1 MPRDEVRYAKSG
13 DLRIAYQTFGK
24 GDRELVIVP
33 GFISN
38 LDMVWETPAFGPML
52 ERFGRIARCVVFDKR
67 GTGLSDRDLG
77 FGSLEE
83 RSDDIRAVVDA
94 VGFERPSLFAVS
106 EGGPLSLLYAAMHPD
121 RVRSLA
127 LYGTMARCLVAPD
140 YPEGISEEVVAAL
153 LDGVEARWGQGSS
166 LSAFVQHIPRSPEAR
181 EHVARYA
188 RGACSPRMAR
198 EILRR
203 NCELDV
209 RSVLSTISVPTL
221 VLHSTGD
228 PLTPLAW
235 GRYIAEHVPGARLV
249 EHDAD
254 YHMTYDGADAWF
266 IDEVEEFLTGHRPV
280 STTPAERVL
289 ATVLFTDIVGSTER
303 AASLGDDA
311 WRRVL
316 DEHDAIAAQRIA
328 AFDGTVVKTTG
339 DGVLATFDGPSRA
352 VACARAIHEGL
363 ASLDLQMRAGVHT
376 GELERRGH
384 DVGGIGV
391 HIGSRIAGL
400 AEPGEVWVSRTVK
413 DLTAGSGLEFDARG
427 AYELKG
433 VPDRW
438 ELYALTA

>member
-1 MPRDEVRYAKSG
+1 
-13 DLRIAYQTFGK
+13 
-24 GDRELVIVP
+24 
-33 GFISN
+33 
-38 LDMVWETPAFGPML
+38 
-52 ERFGRIARCVVFDKR
+52 
-67 GTGLSDRDLG
+67 
-77 FGSLEE
+77 
-83 RSDDIRAVVDA
+83 
-94 VGFERPSLFAVS
+94 
-106 EGGPLSLLYAAMHPD
+106 
-121 RVRSLA
+121 
-127 LYGTMARCLVAPD
+127 
-140 YPEGISEEVVAAL
+140 
-153 LDGVEARWGQGSS
+153 
-166 LSAFVQHIPRSPEAR
+166 
-181 EHVARYA
+181 
-188 RGACSPRMAR
+188 
-198 EILRR
+198 
-203 NCELDV
+203 
-209 RSVLSTISVPTL
+209 
-221 VLHSTGD
+221 
-228 PLTPLAW
+228 
-235 GRYIAEHVPGARLV
+235 
-249 EHDAD
+249 
-254 YHMTYDGADAWF
+254 
-266 IDEVEEFLTGHRPV
+266 
-280 STTPAERVL
+280 
-289 ATVLFTDIVGSTER
+289 VLFTDIVGSTER

-433 VPDRW
+433 VPDQW